1 MRGEARAGGLSEPQP
16 TPELSAGHPL
26 GPVASVRVPATRSL
40 GARDLRTLKA
50 GELFG
55 LFGPEGDVAS
65 GPGSPEG
72 LFRSDTRL
80 LGRLSLRLEGHAP
93 LLLGSRLAE
102 DGQLLLVDLAN
113 PDFVDATGRLLLPAD
128 RIHVQRVRLLRPD
141 GLFERLRLLNC
152 DREARRIELG
162 LLFEFDFVDIFEVR
176 GHHPAGH
183 GTVAVDVLSDGL
195 RYRYTARDGARTEVT
210 LRAEPKP
217 RELRPGQ
224 LSWAVALGP
233 GERCAFDWAV
243 LLEPAAARPIG
254 FTRALSRLRRERRNA
269 PYAVARIETSSS
281 LVDEIFARALGDVRM
296 LTTDTPY
303 GLYPYAGLP
312 WFATIFGRDGLI
324 TALEM
329 LWLAPGLARGVLEVL
344 AATQSR
350 THEPARDAE
359 PGKILHEAREG
370 ELARLGEVPFGRY
383 YGSVD
388 ATPLFVVLAGRFH
401 RRTGDEATIRRLLPA
416 LRSALAWIER
426 FGDRDGDGFVE
437 YGRVSERGLVNQ
449 GWKDSED
456 AIFHADGRPAEP
468 PIALVEV
475 QAYVHAAWSEAA
487 RLFERLGE
495 SEEARSCAARAA
507 ALVERF
513 RSAFWCEELGSFA
526 LALDGAKRPCRV
538 RTSNAGHVL
547 LADLASPEQV
557 ARLAELLA
565 SPRFFSGWGI
575 RTVAEGEPGYVPISY
590 HNGSVWPHDTA
601 LVAIGLARH
610 GRTETARRL
619 FDGLLAAAAASPL
632 RRLPELFCGF
642 RRRRGAG
649 PTPYPSACS
658 PQAWAAAALPACLG
672 ASLGLDIEAEPPRIR
687 LVHPRLP
694 AALDWVR
701 LRGLEVGTARV
712 DLLLRRHDQ
721 DVAVNV
727 LERTGEVEVQ
737 VLL

>member
-1 MRGEARAGGLSEPQP
+1 MSEPEPAADPPERP
-16 TPELSAGHPL
+16 TL

-55 LFGPEGDVAS
+55 LFGPEGDVAA

-72 LFRSDTRL
+72 LFWRDTRL

-93 LLLGSRLAE
+93 LLLGSRLSE

-113 PDFVDATGRLLLPAD
+113 PDFVDAEGRLLLPAD
-128 RIHVQRVRLLRPD
+128 RIHLQRVRLLRPD
-141 GLFERLRLLNC
+141 GLFERLRVLNC
-152 DREARRIELG
+152 DRAPRRLELG
-162 LLFEFDFVDIFEVR
+162 LLFELDFVDIFEVR
-176 GHHPAGH
+176 GHRPAGH
-183 GTVAVDVLSDGL
+183 GTVAVEAAGDGL
-195 RYRYTARDGARTEVT
+195 RYRYTARDGVATEVT

-217 RELRPGQ
+217 RELRRGQ
-224 LSWAVALGP
+224 LSWTVELEP

-243 LLEPAAARPIG
+243 LLEPAAARPVG
-254 FTRALSRLRRERRNA
+254 FTRALSRLRRERRAA
-269 PYAVARIETSSS
+269 PWAVARIETSSS
-281 LVDEIFARALGDVRM
+281 LVDEIFARALGDLRM
-296 LTTDTPY
+296 LTTDTPH
-303 GLYPYAGLP
+303 GPYPYAGLP
-312 WFATIFGRDGLI
+312 WFATIFGRDGAI

-329 LWLAPGLARGVLEVL
+329 LELAPGLARGVLEVL
-344 AATQSR
+344 AATQAR
-350 THEPARDAE
+350 TLDPARDAE

-388 ATPLFVVLAGRFH
+388 ATPLFVVLAGRFL
-401 RRTGDEATIRRLLPA
+401 RRTGDLATIRGILPA
-416 LRSALAWIER
+416 IRAALDWIER
-426 FGDRDGDGFVE
+426 FGDGDGDGFVE

-456 AIFHADGRPAEP
+456 AVFHADGRPATP

-475 QAYVHAAWSEAA
+475 QAYVHATWSEAA

-495 SEEARSCAARAA
+495 PDEARRCAARAA
-507 ALVERF
+507 ALAERF
-513 RSAFWCEELGSFA
+513 REAFWSEELGSFV

-547 LADLASPEQV
+547 LADLASPAQV
-557 ARLAELLA
+557 ERLAELLA

-601 LVAIGLARH
+601 LVAMGFARH
-610 GRTETARRL
+610 GRTELARRL

-672 ASLGLDIEAEPPRIR
+672 ASLGLEIEAEPARIR
-687 LVHPRLP
+687 LAHPRLP
-694 AALDWVR
+694 ASLDWVR
-701 LRGLEVGTARV
+701 LRGLEVGAARV
-712 DLLLRRHDQ
+712 DLLLRRHEE

-727 LERTGEVEVQ
+727 LERTGAVEIQ
-737 VLL
+737 VVL